1 MGRDLSL
8 MKDILLTPV
17 LVSILLTLT
26 LVMAAL
32 GASEAS
38 VPTEE
43 AAIRSTLIAV
53 ATQDR

>member
-1 MGRDLSL
+1 

-17 LVSILLTLT
+17 LVSVLLALT

-38 VPTEE
+38 VPTED
-43 AAIRSTLIAV
+43 AVLRSTLLAV
-53 ATQDR
+53 TTGEM